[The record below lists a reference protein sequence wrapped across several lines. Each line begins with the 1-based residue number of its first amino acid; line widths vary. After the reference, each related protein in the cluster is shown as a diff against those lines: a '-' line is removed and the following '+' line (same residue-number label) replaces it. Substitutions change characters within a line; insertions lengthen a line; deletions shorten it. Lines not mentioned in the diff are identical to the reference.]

1 MVSNPREPGD
11 FSAADLGGAG
21 ASAGVRGAIDAAGP
35 LLPLR
40 DVEQLQLLPGDA
52 VHQTE
57 VHHAPRGRG
66 RPAGASNKRT
76 ARVRDYMLNRYA
88 HPLEFLGQ
96 VYSRPVDVLAAELG
110 CEKVT
115 ALATQVKAAIEAL
128 PYLESKMPVQ
138 SAADGKPDVV
148 LVMAAAGEGAAT
160 AERIREQGID
170 AIDWSSANVETA
182 PAEMA
187 EFREIS
193 DAREGK
199 SE

>member
-1 MVSNPREPGD
+1 MVSDTGQPGD
-11 FSAADLGGAG
+11 FSADDLGGAG
-21 ASAGVRGAIDAAGP
+21 ASAGVRAAIEAAGP

-40 DVEQLQLLPGDA
+40 DVEQLPLLPGDA
-52 VHQTE
+52 VHQTA
-57 VHHAPRGRG
+57 VHAAPRGRG

-76 ARVRDYMLNRYA
+76 ARVREYMLRRYA

-138 SAADGKPDVV
+138 SQADGKPDVV
-148 LVMAAAGEGAAT
+148 LVMTAPGEGAST
-160 AERIREQGID
+160 AAAIREQGLD
-170 AIDWSSANVETA
+170 AIDWASANVETQA
-182 PAEMA
+182 AD
-187 EFREIS
+187 FTVLS
-193 DAREGK
+193 DGRSEK